1 MTQQV
6 SRDEIFPAMASSSF
20 IFKSLIKLK
29 TKDNKSFQFNLISSC
44 LTLCKRNKQ
53 KSKLLLHLECT
64 SLPFRNQLLITT
76 EDQDFYSTNLIIHFV
91 RKKLIENSVTIKYI
105 LTRSDWDGSKK
116 IRISRIIILGNFL
129 FQIKSGKYVM
139 SIALHYIVICH
150 IVALQSYQVTF
161 LNILL
166 CTKLTF
172 FGHNLSKK

>member
-64 SLPFRNQLLITT
+64 SLPFKNQLITQ
-76 EDQDFYSTNLIIHFV
+76 DQVFFFDILSF
-91 RKKLIENSVTIKYI
+91 KLIVSNEIE
-105 LTRSDWDGSKK
+105 K
-116 IRISRIIILGNFL
+116 IVQDQVHCIT
-129 FQIKSGKYVM
+129 
-139 SIALHYIVICH
+139 H
-150 IVALQSYQVTF
+150 IVTLQSYQVTF

-166 CTKLTF
+166 CSKLTF